1 MLSRYTARRAFS
13 QWLHTRL
20 ATQKSKTVALLV
32 HDDEVKSKQLDCLSH
47 LHDSQE
53 FVDDLALRK
62 SLWVYTKDARRC
74 LLLHYK
80 PDKDNKHEQ
89 ALRSL
94 GATAVSQ
101 LQAMKVSDVEV
112 IASSKID
119 AEHLGVFYNSMHLS
133 NYEFTLKTDLKDES
147 EPQEEEKDARCK
159 RSKKT
164 LDSITVSHEK

>member
-1 MLSRYTARRAFS
+1 M
-13 QWLHTRL
+13 
-20 ATQKSKTVALLV
+20 
-32 HDDEVKSKQLDCLSH
+32 HDDEVKGKELDCLSH
-47 LHDSQE
+47 LHESQE

-119 AEHLGVFYNSMHLS
+119 AEHLGIFYNSMHLS
-133 NYEFTLKTDLKDES
+133 NYEFTLRTDLKDDSES
-147 EPQEEEKDARCK
+147 QEEEKDARSK
-159 RSKKT
+159 RTKKT
-164 LDSITVSHEK
+164 LDSITVSHEKELESVATYKY